1 VILAT
6 DIITQLRFFPLS
18 FHALPRLLYLN
29 HHEAFPASSFL
40 TLDILITQPSSY
52 KPFSTSTTTF
62 LNQTP
67 DTHSITRAMS
77 FSRGP
82 SNINALIDILANGG
96 EVPASYLNKPTARSN
111 SVQHATSRR
120 AFSPNFDVLE
130 TQHEYILEG
139 EVPGLADKKALN
151 IEFTDDKTL
160 LVRGHIERASIENK
174 PASHKPT
181 VEDAPDDDDKDAVVV
196 KTNKKGVDNRP
207 KYWVQERTIG
217 DFERSF
223 SFPSDVDVDSVKA
236 TLEFGILKIVVPKME
251 RKVKGR
257 KIEIQ

>member
-1 VILAT
+1 
-6 DIITQLRFFPLS
+6 
-18 FHALPRLLYLN
+18 
-29 HHEAFPASSFL
+29 
-40 TLDILITQPSSY
+40 
-52 KPFSTSTTTF
+52 
-62 LNQTP
+62 
-67 DTHSITRAMS
+67 MS

-82 SNINALIDILANGG
+82 SNINALLDILNGG
-96 EVPASYLNKPTARSN
+96 EIPASYLNKSAARN
-111 SVQHATSRR
+111 NPVQHAASRR
-120 AFSPNFDVLE
+120 VFSPNFDVQE

-139 EVPGLADKKALN
+139 EVPGLADKKVLN

-160 LVRGHIERASIENK
+160 LVRGHIERAHIENK

-196 KTNKKGVDNRP
+196 KTNKKEGVDNRP

-223 SFPSDVDVDSVKA
+223 SFPSDVDVDAVKA

-251 RKVKGR
+251 RKIKGR